1 MVRKIF
7 TTRNNKSTR
16 EVGEGREGSELCG
29 EQQAKLTQRHCKSFS
44 FLEWNR
50 RVRGAAWFLSDLPH
64 LQQKAFMSFP
74 TNPSAR
80 KANIFYTK
88 CNTHFDKLIPRLNLD
103 DKGRNT
109 LRQKKSQLAGLFV
122 VNLILHKLWQSV
134 QPQVARLTGETNYPR
149 LSD

>member
-1 MVRKIF
+1 M
-7 TTRNNKSTR
+7 N
-16 EVGEGREGSELCG
+16 
-29 EQQAKLTQRHCKSFS
+29 
-44 FLEWNR
+44 NR
-50 RVRGAAWFLSDLPH
+50 RSTHKGTARVSRFSSGTVECEGQGFLSDLPH

-109 LRQKKSQLAGLFV
+109 LRKKVKTGLFV
-122 VNLILHKLWQSV
+122 VNLILHKLWQTV
-134 QPQVARLTGETNYPR
+134 QAQVARVTGETNYPR

>member
-16 EVGEGREGSELCG
+16 EVDEAEKAANSV
-29 EQQAKLTQRHCKSFS
+29 AN
-44 FLEWNR
+44 NR
-50 RVRGAAWFLSDLPH
+50 RSAHKGTARVSRCSSGTEKRVRGAVRFLSDLPH

-109 LRQKKSQLAGLFV
+109 LRQKIE
-122 VNLILHKLWQSV
+122 VN
-134 QPQVARLTGETNYPR
+134 
-149 LSD
+149 